1 MTREEKKVYNQENE
15 QEYYFAPFTD
25 QRAELRKVWA
35 LTRKNWESYLYDQE
49 KKYNSKNKAL

>member
-1 MTREEKKVYNQENE
+1 MTREEKRVYNQENE
-15 QEYYFAPFTD
+15 QDYYFAPFTD

-49 KKYNSKNKAL
+49 KKYQSKNK